1 MQSVADPQ
9 LPGQSVPTN
18 TQQQSTSSPPYY
30 GGDQQNAQV
39 ASQPLNIANDGS
51 LTNSIVSSP
60 ISPHM
65 QQNGYG
71 NGTTNTAN
79 ITGNG
84 QIPSFPPQQ
93 GAAPHNGAQGTWS
106 GQHTLTYAPDPRN
119 SHTNYCE
126 YCARQRHHVH
136 RSDSVVQCYID

>member
-18 TQQQSTSSPPYY
+18 SQQPTSSPPYY
-30 GGDQQNAQV
+30 GEQQNNQV
-39 ASQPLNIANDGS
+39 ASQPLNIDGS

-60 ISPHM
+60 ISPHL

-71 NGTTNTAN
+71 NGATNTSN

-84 QIPSFPPQQ
+84 QIASFPSQQ

-119 SHTNYCE
+119 SVTNYCAYN
-126 YCARQRHHVH
+126 YCERRASIEFIR
-136 RSDSVVQCYID
+136 I